1 MVRVGLR
8 WRPWELRI
16 EKNTQEKRKEMIQ
29 GPHLFL
35 LSAGPAPSAQRPG
48 LGFTVSHTTIVG
60 NASLTHQS
68 NRLMPSLACQCC
80 HCQTKPSCTHVGC
93 VDCGAGRP
101 LPPSCACMRRHLSIQ
116 CDLFHSPL
124 RSGPCLLDRI
134 AASASASSTFFR
146 SVWVCNSV
154 FRSV

>member
-16 EKNTQEKRKEMIQ
+16 EKKHTEKKEGNDPRPPLI
-29 GPHLFL
+29 FIICR
-35 LSAGPAPSAQRPG
+35 ASAQRPG

-134 AASASASSTFFR
+134 AASASSASTFFR